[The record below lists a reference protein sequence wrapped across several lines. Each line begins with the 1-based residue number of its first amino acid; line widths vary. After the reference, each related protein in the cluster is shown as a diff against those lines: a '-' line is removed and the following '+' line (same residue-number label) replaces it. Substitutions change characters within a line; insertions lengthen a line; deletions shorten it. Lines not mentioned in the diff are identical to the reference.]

1 MLRLVLAALV
11 LLGCGDSARP
21 EPDSG
26 PPPDAGPSNEPP
38 APPVFGP
45 CPAGWRLTE
54 AEVPVCEP
62 WSEANPAACTG
73 ALGRFAGSD
82 ECVSPGTEC
91 PTGDWQEDL
100 LPPDWAATPRR
111 LYVRAGATGGVGSA
125 ASPYGTI
132 NQALVAAASGTTVL
146 VSAGTYDEVLRL
158 RNGVRV
164 WGACPEETTLLS
176 SEPRE
181 GTGIVNFVEGE
192 AGLGNV
198 RLGTSPRPGI
208 IASGPDVSADVLGVA
223 VTGAETAGV
232 FVSREARLRALN
244 LIVADTRSR
253 PSDGWIGRG
262 VDVYDSGDVLIE
274 HGVIRGNQ
282 DTGVSALD
290 SGTRI
295 ELLDLVVRDTLG
307 RSWDGLFGRGIVA
320 DAGAS
325 VSGSEIV
332 VLNNLDVGVAGLRRS
347 VIALNQL
354 LVRGTKSD
362 VMGQAGRGVAVQGA
376 DFRGNRVF
384 IDDSRGAGLIALNPS
399 EVNISHLV
407 VRDVRGRALDEAF
420 GRGIVATAGATIE
433 ADHVLVQNVR
443 EVGVT
448 VDGGSTATLTDVVI
462 EDTLPSDCVPACLDL
477 FGIGV
482 SSFGVSALDL
492 TRFRISRSALAG
504 VQIGDPPP
512 GPAAVVSLT
521 DGEIADAPIG
531 VNLQPTSYDFDS
543 FSTRVS
549 IRRVD
554 RTIDATFLPLP
565 SIEM

>member
-1 MLRLVLAALV
+1 MRSVVLAALV
-11 LLGCGDSARP
+11 LIGCGESVRP
-21 EPDSG
+21 EADSG

-45 CPAGWRLTE
+45 CPPGWLLTDGD
-54 AEVPVCEP
+54 VPVCEP
-62 WSEANPAACTG
+62 WSEASPAACTG
-73 ALGRFAGSD
+73 AQGRFAGSD
-82 ECVSPGTEC
+82 ECVSPGTVC
-91 PTGDWQEDL
+91 PTGDWQDEL
-100 LPPDWAATPRR
+100 LPPGWVATPRR
-111 LYVRAGATGGVGSA
+111 LYVRAGATGGVGSQA
-125 ASPYGTI
+125 APYGTI
-132 NQALVAAASGTTVL
+132 NQALAAADSGTTIL

-158 RNGVRV
+158 RDGVRV
-164 WGACPEETTLLS
+164 WGACPEETTVVS

-181 GTGIVNFVEGE
+181 GTGIVNFVDGR
-192 AGLGNV
+192 AGLGNL

-208 IASGPDVSADVLGVA
+208 IASGPDVTADVLGVA

-232 FVSREARLRALN
+232 FVTREARLRALS

-253 PSDGWIGRG
+253 PSDGWLGRG
-262 VDVYDSGDVLIE
+262 VDVYENGDVLIE
-274 HGVIRGNQ
+274 HAVIRGNQ
-282 DTGVSALD
+282 DTGLSALD

-295 ELLDLVVRDTLG
+295 ELLDVVVRDTVG
-307 RSWDGLFGRGIVA
+307 RSFDGLFGRGIIA

-325 VSGSEIV
+325 ISGSEVV
-332 VLNNLDVGVAGLRRS
+332 VLNNLGVGVGGIRRA
-347 VIALNQL
+347 VIALDQL
-354 LVRGTKSD
+354 LVRGTESD
-362 VMGQAGRGVAVQGA
+362 VMGHTGRGIAVLGA
-376 DFRGNRVF
+376 DFRGSRVF
-384 IDDSRGAGLIALNPS
+384 IEDSRSAGLIALNPS

-407 VRDVRGRALDEAF
+407 IRDVRGRALDGAF

-433 ADHVLVQNVR
+433 ADHVLIQNVR

-462 EDTLPSDCVPACLDL
+462 EDTLASDCVPACLDL

-521 DGEIADAPIG
+521 DGEITDAPIG

-543 FSTRVS
+543 FATRVS
-549 IRRVD
+549 IQRVD
-554 RTIDATFLPLP
+554 RVIDATFLPLP
-565 SIEM
+565 SVEL